1 MFDDAADL
9 FLFIEGDDFPETNS
23 LILGE
28 RKRARWR
35 LCFSSC
41 DGFFGK
47 VIGGRRRRWWVIVR
61 CWPTTFGVELSVFVT
76 QILKSMDALKT
87 SKGWYF

>member
-23 LILGE
+23 LIRGE

-41 DGFFGK
+41 DGFF
-47 VIGGRRRRWWVIVR
+47 R
-61 CWPTTFGVELSVFVT
+61 
-76 QILKSMDALKT
+76 
-87 SKGWYF
+87 KGDWGTVAAVVGYRAMLANDLWG